1 MEWKDVKI
9 VDYLKIKQLFEDNNE
24 KEDKEILF
32 KVFSIIENKDYN
44 EVPFF
49 YLKKKID
56 SYNFL
61 KKPFKT
67 GVLKKRYKLNGT
79 TYKVFTDFNKLKT
92 SQYLDFTNF
101 SKDNTKIIEAAA
113 VLLEQVKPF
122 FSFNF
127 KKKTFEEKV
136 KDVETMN
143 VEDFNTLLFFCQKK
157 SVKLIKSFLRFFMK
171 KMKKY
176 QKKETST
183 QIN

>member
-1 MEWKDVKI
+1 MEWKYIKI

-32 KVFSIIENKDYN
+32 KVFSIIEKKDYN

-56 SYNFL
+56 SYSFL
-61 KKPFKT
+61 KKPLKT
-67 GVLKKRYKLNGT
+67 GILKKRYRLNGT

-92 SQYLDFTNF
+92 SQYLDFVNF

-113 VLLEQVKPF
+113 VLLEQEKPF

-143 VEDFNTLLFFCQKK
+143 VEDFNALLFFCQKK
-157 SVKLIKSFLRFFMK
+157 SVKLIKSFLHFFMK